1 MKVKQKTKYYLVLG
15 IVIVAM
21 FGIMIVPSVA
31 AMLQKQITV
40 STGVNIYVD
49 DKKLN
54 PVDANGNPVEVFIYN
69 GTTYL
74 PVRAIADAVGKPV
87 MWDGATK
94 SVYLGRHDTDKPA
107 VMLHKLDYFDSG
119 GESVYKAYNDFK
131 IHTDV
136 KDNLGNSYDYG
147 ITTMY
152 SGWRTYYINGKYTRM
167 KGKYVLNYG
176 NRSSELEDRLK
187 IYGDGELVYKSP
199 IMTGGI
205 HPIDFEIDL
214 RGVLELKI
222 SKITVPATVAS

>member
-119 GESVYKAYNDFK
+119 GALPQPLQVFLRMNRPLSFALLYVRLQAYHWLFHQKRSYNCFRWFDPSVYHA
-131 IHTDV
+131 
-136 KDNLGNSYDYG
+136 L
-147 ITTMY
+147 
-152 SGWRTYYINGKYTRM
+152 
-167 KGKYVLNYG
+167 
-176 NRSSELEDRLK
+176 
-187 IYGDGELVYKSP
+187 
-199 IMTGGI
+199 
-205 HPIDFEIDL
+205 
-214 RGVLELKI
+214 
-222 SKITVPATVAS
+222 

>member
-74 PVRAIADAVGKPV
+74 PVRAIADAF
-87 MWDGATK
+87 
-94 SVYLGRHDTDKPA
+94 L
-107 VMLHKLDYFDSG
+107 
-119 GESVYKAYNDFK
+119 
-131 IHTDV
+131 
-136 KDNLGNSYDYG
+136 
-147 ITTMY
+147 
-152 SGWRTYYINGKYTRM
+152 
-167 KGKYVLNYG
+167 
-176 NRSSELEDRLK
+176 
-187 IYGDGELVYKSP
+187 
-199 IMTGGI
+199 
-205 HPIDFEIDL
+205 
-214 RGVLELKI
+214 
-222 SKITVPATVAS
+222 